1 MWIWKRRVDS
11 VCEEPA
17 VGFVLQTSLPK
28 KGEIKV
34 GVWELLISPY
44 FTYAGSGFCV
54 FHVLI
59 IATNVYKELVIY
71 VLSTL
76 KQRQKK

>member
-1 MWIWKRRVDS
+1 MQNPPRVLRYK
-11 VCEEPA
+11 CG
-17 VGFVLQTSLPK
+17 VGKHPK

-34 GVWELLISPY
+34 GVWELWISPY
-44 FTYAGSGFCV
+44 STYAGSGFCV

-59 IATNVYKELVIY
+59 VATDVYKELVIY

-76 KQRQKK
+76 KQGQKK